1 MQNHPEK
8 FLLCRPESG
17 LNDMLC
23 QIGKCAVYAQMHQRI
38 LVIGTRM
45 TGFQEP
51 FWQYFESL
59 NPRIVFASPALLDH
73 LNTLD
78 VYPPF
83 LMGRL
88 KNSRPQYSVAHRNF
102 VFANTGAP
110 LSFDFGRVYAESLL
124 VHHAHGGG
132 LQSLEALKHLR
143 LRGELIEK
151 LHARLSVAGEHYA
164 GIHVRHTDY
173 QSDYKPFLNS
183 LVDKITQPHVVLCT
197 DNKEV
202 LDYARGIFRQPL
214 HNFSAIP
221 DIGGRPLHHGNPANK
236 QQINTDAILDLF
248 TLAKAS
254 TLFLTPISNA
264 SRYNNHSGYSGYSRL
279 AGALN
284 QNPALVNALLGA
296 RPASGEIRSS
306 AV

>member
-1 MQNHPEK
+1 MATEK
-8 FLLCRPESG
+8 FLLCRPEGG

-23 QIGKCAVYAQMHQRI
+23 QIGKCAVYAKQHHRV

-45 TGFQEP
+45 TAFQES
-51 FWQYFESL
+51 FADYFASL
-59 NPRIVFASPALLDH
+59 NPGIVFASLPLLDH

-83 LMGRL
+83 LAGKL
-88 KNSRPQYSVAHRNF
+88 HVNSARYSAQRRNF
-102 VFANTGAP
+102 VGGIHDEL
-110 LSFDFGRVYAESLL
+110 LSFDFGRAYPARLL

-143 LRGELIEK
+143 LRGNLIEE
-151 LHARLSVAGEHYA
+151 LHARLASIGANYV

-173 QSDYKPFLNS
+173 QSDYELFLNT
-183 LVDKITQPHVVLCT
+183 LADKITRPHIVLCT

-214 HNFSAIP
+214 HNFSTIP
-221 DIGGRPLHHGNPANK
+221 DVGGRPLHQETQLNK
-236 QQINTDAILDLF
+236 RQINTDSILDLL

-254 TLFLTPISNA
+254 VLFLAPINNA
-264 SRYNNHSGYSGYSRL
+264 RQYGGGRYSGYSRL

-284 QNPALVNALLGA
+284 QNPPLVDSLLAARQAARHSQPINPGA
-296 RPASGEIRSS
+296 
-306 AV
+306 V